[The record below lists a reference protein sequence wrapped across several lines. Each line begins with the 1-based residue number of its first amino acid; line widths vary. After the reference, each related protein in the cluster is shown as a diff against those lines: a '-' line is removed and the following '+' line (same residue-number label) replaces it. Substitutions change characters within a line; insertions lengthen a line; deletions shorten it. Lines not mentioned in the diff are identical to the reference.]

1 MPSLGINCTYI
12 VMENFCQKL
21 KTTHKEVKIKGLE
34 EGTIER
40 SVACDYKATGPW
52 FAGPFH
58 FTVPPLFK
66 AQEAVLSPHP
76 ALCLKLLCRLQYILA
91 YFGKYS
97 AEIFVRHCTFPI

>member
-21 KTTHKEVKIKGLE
+21 KTTHKEIKIKRLK
-34 EGTIER
+34 EGTIEGT
-40 SVACDYKATGPW
+40 VACDYMVTGPW

-66 AQEAVLSPHP
+66 ALEAVLQPHP
-76 ALCLKLLCRLQYILA
+76 ALYLVLLCRL
-91 YFGKYS
+91 
-97 AEIFVRHCTFPI
+97 